1 MSDRFEGRREDL
13 RLITGRGRYT
23 ADWSLPGQAHAA
35 FLRSPHAHAEIAAID
50 VAAARS
56 MPGVLLVLAGDDLAA
71 AGYKPAPPGMAPPGR
86 DGKPLKNPP
95 RPTLARDR
103 VRFVGELVAMVV
115 AETEG
120 QAQDA
125 VERIEVDF
133 RPLPALVGVKAAAA
147 PGAPELH
154 AEVAPGNVALEY
166 EYGDEA
172 AAAAAFAGAAKVAR
186 VEVEAQR
193 IAGNPMEPK
202 AGLAAYDPASGMYDV
217 YVPSQGVSGH
227 PRALAHI
234 TGEPPEKFRV
244 HSRDVGGGFG
254 VRGEVAPEYAC
265 LVLAARRLGRPV
277 KWVGSRSETIV
288 SDNHGRGSVMTG
300 EMALDADGRFLAV
313 RVEWLCDMGA
323 YCSAVGPFIN
333 TNAAPKST
341 AVNVYRIPTV
351 YGLSRL
357 FFTNAT
363 PTTAYRGATRPQVSY
378 LMERLVDEAARVT
391 GLDPDEIRRRN
402 FLAPDAFPYKTPTGS
417 TYDSADPPGLLAAAL
432 EAADWAGFAARR
444 AEAATRGK
452 LRGIGLAVF
461 IETSGAVGKEEIAVR
476 FDGDGRIN
484 LFTNSG
490 SSGMSH
496 ETTFPELVAAIL
508 GVGKDRI
515 QLRWNDLESPPLQG
529 FGSFGSRSMVSHG
542 VALHQGA
549 HAVIRQGMAH
559 AADALEAAVADIE
572 FADGTYRVAG
582 TDRTIRF
589 DALAQKLAG
598 GGRHPLDLELAV
610 DTANAWPS
618 GAHVSEVEIDRDTG
632 EIAIL
637 RYVAVDDCGKIYNHK
652 VVEGQIVGGMMQ
664 GLGQVMGEQCYY
676 DPETGQLLTASFM
689 DYQMPRVDWLPQV
702 SLYDRSL
709 PSPNNPLGAK
719 GVGEAGTTGSVPCV
733 ANAVMNALAPLGIRH
748 LDTPFTPLKVWD
760 AMQAAGKAGAE
771 R

>member
-1 MSDRFEGRREDL
+1 MNAPFEGRREDL
-13 RLITGRGRYT
+13 RFITGRGRYT
-23 ADWSLPGQAHAA
+23 ADWSLPGEAHAA

-50 VAAARS
+50 LSAAKA
-56 MPGVLLVLAGDDLAA
+56 MPGVLLVLTGEDIAA
-71 AGYKPAPPGMAPPGR
+71 AGYKSAPPGMAPPGR
-86 DGKPLKNPP
+86 DGQPLKNPP
-95 RPTLARDR
+95 RPTMARGR
-103 VRFVGELVAMVV
+103 VRFVGELVALVV
-115 AETEG
+115 AETE
-120 QAQDA
+120 AEAADA
-125 VERIEVDF
+125 VEAIAVEYRA
-133 RPLPALVGVKAAAA
+133 LPAIVGPRAAAA
-147 PGAPELH
+147 PGAPVLH
-154 AEVAPGNVALEY
+154 PEAPGNLALEY

-172 AAAAAFAGAAKVAR
+172 ATTAAFARAAMVAR

-202 AGLAAYDPASGMYDV
+202 AALAAYDPASGMYDL

-227 PRALAHI
+227 ARALSHI

-254 VRGEVAPEYAC
+254 VRGDVAPEYAS
-265 LVLAARRLGRPV
+265 LILAARQLGRPV
-277 KWVGSRSETIV
+277 KWVGSRAETIV
-288 SDNHGRGSVMTG
+288 SDNHGRGAVMAG
-300 EMALDADGRFLAV
+300 EMALDGEGHFLAL
-313 RVEWLCDMGA
+313 RVEWRCDMGA

-341 AVNVYRIPTV
+341 AVGVYGIPTV

-378 LMERLVDEAARVT
+378 LMERLVDEAAHVT

-402 FLAPDAFPYKTPTGS
+402 FLTPDVFPYRTPTGS

-432 EAADWAGFAARR
+432 EAADWAGFPARR
-444 AEAATRGK
+444 AEAAARGK

-496 ETTFPELVAAIL
+496 ETTFPELVGAIL
-508 GVGKDRI
+508 GVGKDHI
-515 QLRWNDLESPPLQG
+515 QLRWNDLESPRLQG
-529 FGSFGSRSMVSHG
+529 FGSFGSRSLVSHG
-542 VALHQGA
+542 VALHEGA

-559 AADALEAAVADIE
+559 AADALEAAVSDIE
-572 FADGTYRVAG
+572 FEGGAYRVAG
-582 TDRTIRF
+582 TDRAIRL
-589 DALAQKLAG
+589 DTLARKLAG
-598 GGRHPLDLELAV
+598 AARHPLDHEVAV

-618 GAHVSEVEIDRDTG
+618 GAHISEVEIDRDTG
-632 EIAIL
+632 EVAIL
-637 RYVAVDDCGKIYNHK
+637 RYVAVDDCGKIYNHE

-676 DPETGQLLTASFM
+676 DRETGQLLTASFM
-689 DYQMPRVDWLPQV
+689 DYQMPRVDWLPEV
-702 SLYDRSL
+702 SLYDRSV

-733 ANAVMNALAPLGIRH
+733 ATAVMNARAPLGIRH
-748 LDTPFTPLKVWD
+748 LDTPFTPHKVWA
-760 AMQAAGKAGAE
+760 AMRRAGEE
-771 R
+771 RTEK